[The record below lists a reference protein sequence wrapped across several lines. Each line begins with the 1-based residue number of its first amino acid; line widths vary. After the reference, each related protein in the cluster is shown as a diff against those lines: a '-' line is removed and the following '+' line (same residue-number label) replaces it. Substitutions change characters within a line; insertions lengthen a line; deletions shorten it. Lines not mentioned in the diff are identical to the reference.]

1 MRVRIGRRGRA
12 TGTDAVSVVT
22 VLAGLRASASTG
34 CLTVLH
40 GPSGQTARLFLLDGA
55 VYAASVEHYD
65 FPVGRR
71 LLAGGLLDEAQVAA
85 IEATT
90 PPVHP
95 DFGRVAVARGWT
107 GVEDIGRLHR
117 EFVLACAGAV
127 LAATEVTC
135 SFEPGIV
142 SSDFCTLPIDVEA
155 LEATALL
162 RAERRDAVWEA
173 VAPGLDPGVC
183 IVERRLDAAVVAG
196 GAPELAAMLAS
207 LDGERT
213 VDQSAA
219 HCGFSRAEA
228 VHLIGALIAQGQ
240 AVVSARAGGTS
251 PCLDVPEAF
260 GRLLPEP
267 CIAAAADEARAPD
280 AIVGDAAE
288 DAVQDAVD
296 DTAEAHVEAVGEDVD
311 ALLPDQPS
319 CTVVPI
325 DARELVD
332 HERSHEADIQDRI
345 DDLRRELRAAEERAE
360 AIRDRLH
367 LALAERDVHVH

>member
-22 VLAGLRASASTG
+22 VLRGLRDSASTG

-40 GPSGQTARLFLLDGA
+40 GPSGQTARMFLVDGE

-71 LLAGGLLDEAQVAA
+71 LLAGGLLDDAQVAA
-85 IEATT
+85 IEVTT
-90 PPVHP
+90 PLVHP

-107 GVEDIGRLHR
+107 SLEDIGRLHR

-127 LAATEVTC
+127 LAAPEVTC

-142 SSDFCTLPIDVEA
+142 SSDFCTLPIDVDA
-155 LEATALL
+155 LAATALV
-162 RAERRDAVWEA
+162 RAERRDLVWDA
-173 VAPGLDPGVC
+173 VATGLDPAVC
-183 IVERRLDAAVVAG
+183 IVERRNDAPTVAG

-228 VHLIGALIAQGQ
+228 VHLIGALVTQGQ
-240 AVVSARAGGTS
+240 AAVSARAGEPS
-251 PCLDVPEAF
+251 PWLDVPEAF
-260 GRLLPEP
+260 GRLLPDVVIP
-267 CIAAAADEARAPD
+267 AAVDVERAPD
-280 AIVGDAAE
+280 GIVDEAAE
-288 DAVQDAVD
+288 DARADAAD
-296 DTAEAHVEAVGEDVD
+296 DAAEVAVEDVD
-311 ALLPDQPS
+311 ALLPAEPA
-319 CTVVPI
+319 CRVVPI
-325 DARELVD
+325 DARALVD
-332 HERSHEADIQDRI
+332 HGPSREAGIQDRI
-345 DDLRRELRAAEERAE
+345 DHLRRELRAAEARAE